1 MRSPRL
7 LKIAN
12 VHLAYSHQTVEGMGG
27 VVGGLTDFSP
37 PEEGFFFLD
46 HDQRNTLSTGFT
58 ADLPWHSWLSSNLN
72 YGSGFLNGDGPS
84 HLPSY
89 HTIDVSVGKSFGED
103 WDVKFTGLNITDK
116 RYQLD
121 LSNTFGGSHFA
132 YPRTVAVQLRYRF
145 HY

>member
-1 MRSPRL
+1 ML
-7 LKIAN
+7 HTLD
-12 VHLAYSHQTVEGMGG
+12 VHLAYSHQSAEGTGG
-27 VVGGLTDFSP
+27 IVGGLTDFSP
-37 PEEGFFFLD
+37 PEAGFFFLD

-58 ADLPWHSWLSSNLN
+58 ADLPWRVWFGCNLN
-72 YGSGFLNGDGPS
+72 YGSGFLNGDGPD

-89 HTIDVSVGKSFGED
+89 RTVDVSMGKSFGEN
-103 WDVKFTGLNITDK
+103 WSFKVTGLNVTNK

-132 YPRTVAVQLRYRF
+132 YPRTVAAQLRYRF